1 MGRLLLTMLNIT
13 RNSPTS
19 FFLRFVLVSLVCTVA
34 SFGAV
39 QTASVASAPNAQSF
53 GQVAVSGSAPA
64 TQVLG
69 YVFSGLSVPAV
80 SLAYGTEYTLGAVN
94 CTGSG
99 SMSCSI
105 PVTFHPKLP
114 GLRQDA
120 ILIKDSSGNLI
131 GTTLLYGTGLGPQV
145 VLSPGI
151 ISTIAGIAGVW
162 GYSGDGGLAK
172 TAALCNPQGIAIDN
186 LGNLYIADSINQVVR
201 QVTAA
206 TGQISTVA
214 GMVGAARYTG
224 DGGPAVRAT
233 LNNPLAVALD
243 GAGNLYIVDQG
254 NNAIRKVIAAT
265 GQITTVAGGAPSASG
280 TDGPGDGGL
289 ATNALLSGPN
299 DIAVDGAGNLFIADA
314 FNGLIRRVD
323 ASSGVITIVGGAG
336 WRNPTSVAVDPAGN
350 LYLADS
356 GNSMVRRVDPSGSI
370 TIVAGTGVFGYSGDP
385 GPATSARLGNNLSVR
400 LDAAGNIYIADGGKS
415 VVRQVNA
422 QSGSITTIAG
432 TGAPGYFGDGGAAT
446 SAALKSPAGVA
457 IDAMGNVYTADG
469 NSVIRRISKPTS
481 LAFPSTLIGV
491 ASSPQTLGVL
501 NIGNQPLNF
510 TGLAISPNFGQ
521 QVAGGTNCSS
531 STILAPGGSCAV
543 ALSFVPSMSGNL
555 SGALTFTNNNLKD
568 ASATQSLSLSG
579 TGLVGAV
586 PQLSFSSLGLTFA
599 AQAVGSTS
607 GAQSLILGNTGTAV
621 LNISSIQ
628 LGGANAS
635 DFALAG
641 GTTCQGTLA
650 PKTTCSISLVF
661 SPTAAGFRTASVILV
676 DNLVNSPQT
685 VTITGTGGAPQIKF
699 SSNTFVFNNQSM
711 GSTSPAQTITISNTG
726 SAPLNIVSLAL
737 AGPNAADFGMTS
749 ACEASLAAGASC
761 SVSVSFSPFA
771 GGLRTASLTVAANL
785 ASSPQSVALTGSGQL
800 ATLADGTAAY
810 YYPGADQHV
819 HELYIANGAWHDR
832 DLTAAARGSNIS
844 AGASISSLVD
854 TLENLL
860 RINYVGADQHLL
872 HQLYTAGGGNWYDC
886 DLSVT
891 ANGPNVNIGV
901 PISSLVDTTQ
911 NFVRISYAGADQ
923 HVHQLFNFGGAW
935 HDCDL
940 TTAAGGQK
948 IAGNGSISR
957 LVDTTQNLLR
967 INYTAIDQHVHELFV
982 AGGAWHDLDLTAVAG
997 GPNAA
1002 AGASIANLID
1012 TISNALRVNYI
1023 AVDQH
1028 IHEFYIAGGAWHDF
1042 DLTAASGGPKVAP
1055 NASIE
1060 NIVDPIA
1067 NTLRIN
1073 YAAVDQ
1079 HTHQFYIYNNA
1090 WRDFDLRL
1098 ALAA

>member
-280 TDGPGDGGL
+280 TDGLGDGGL

-446 SAALKSPAGVA
+446 SAALKSPRWSGYRCN
-457 IDAMGNVYTADG
+457 GECLHC
-469 NSVIRRISKPTS
+469 RR
-481 LAFPSTLIGV
+481 
-491 ASSPQTLGVL
+491 
-501 NIGNQPLNF
+501 
-510 TGLAISPNFGQ
+510 
-521 QVAGGTNCSS
+521 
-531 STILAPGGSCAV
+531 
-543 ALSFVPSMSGNL
+543 
-555 SGALTFTNNNLKD
+555 
-568 ASATQSLSLSG
+568 
-579 TGLVGAV
+579 
-586 PQLSFSSLGLTFA
+586 
-599 AQAVGSTS
+599 
-607 GAQSLILGNTGTAV
+607 
-621 LNISSIQ
+621 
-628 LGGANAS
+628 
-635 DFALAG
+635 
-641 GTTCQGTLA
+641 
-650 PKTTCSISLVF
+650 
-661 SPTAAGFRTASVILV
+661 
-676 DNLVNSPQT
+676 
-685 VTITGTGGAPQIKF
+685 
-699 SSNTFVFNNQSM
+699 
-711 GSTSPAQTITISNTG
+711 
-726 SAPLNIVSLAL
+726 
-737 AGPNAADFGMTS
+737 
-749 ACEASLAAGASC
+749 
-761 SVSVSFSPFA
+761 
-771 GGLRTASLTVAANL
+771 
-785 ASSPQSVALTGSGQL
+785 
-800 ATLADGTAAY
+800 
-810 YYPGADQHV
+810 
-819 HELYIANGAWHDR
+819 
-832 DLTAAARGSNIS
+832 
-844 AGASISSLVD
+844 
-854 TLENLL
+854 
-860 RINYVGADQHLL
+860 
-872 HQLYTAGGGNWYDC
+872 
-886 DLSVT
+886 
-891 ANGPNVNIGV
+891 
-901 PISSLVDTTQ
+901 
-911 NFVRISYAGADQ
+911 
-923 HVHQLFNFGGAW
+923 
-935 HDCDL
+935 
-940 TTAAGGQK
+940 
-948 IAGNGSISR
+948 
-957 LVDTTQNLLR
+957 
-967 INYTAIDQHVHELFV
+967 
-982 AGGAWHDLDLTAVAG
+982 
-997 GPNAA
+997 
-1002 AGASIANLID
+1002 
-1012 TISNALRVNYI
+1012 
-1023 AVDQH
+1023 
-1028 IHEFYIAGGAWHDF
+1028 
-1042 DLTAASGGPKVAP
+1042 
-1055 NASIE
+1055 
-1060 NIVDPIA
+1060 
-1067 NTLRIN
+1067 
-1073 YAAVDQ
+1073 
-1079 HTHQFYIYNNA
+1079 
-1090 WRDFDLRL
+1090 
-1098 ALAA
+1098 